1 MDRVRTIQAKGGDH
15 ADYHTAYLQAS
26 RDLAAEDVASEQ
38 AAEGIEASR
47 VSARAAHLLHLGK
60 HFSDFGHCA
69 TEAGA
74 TVNPEGGVKTLTGVT
89 GTTKG
94 TTASYT
100 SEMLFY
106 IPPITSTEKITLLG
120 YSAGIIS
127 AKELP

>member
-74 TVNPEGGVKTLTGVT
+74 TA
-89 GTTKG
+89 
-94 TTASYT
+94 TARAQLAA
-100 SEMLFY
+100 EDAAAA
-106 IPPITSTEKITLLG
+106 K
-120 YSAGIIS
+120 AG
-127 AKELP
+127 AK